1 MRSVQDKKRL
11 KDAKERH
18 LQEREELE
26 AIQKEELN
34 NYNTEM
40 DRQFYELSSK
50 FQEMQNQLEQAHDE
64 ELQKF
69 QEDFEQKNNGT
80 IAKPSSDLINANK
93 RLELYVKKQE

>member
-1 MRSVQDKKRL
+1 MRSVQDKIRL

-18 LQEREELE
+18 IQERAELE
-26 AIQKEELN
+26 SIQKEELN
-34 NYNTEM
+34 NFNTEI

-50 FQEMQNQLEQAHDE
+50 FQEMQNQLEQAHEE

-69 QEDFEQKNNGT
+69 QEEFEHKNNGT
-80 IAKPSSDLINANK
+80 IAKPSSELINANK

>member
-1 MRSVQDKKRL
+1 MHPDKGG
-11 KDAKERH
+11 D
-18 LQEREELE
+18 
-26 AIQKEELN
+26 
-34 NYNTEM
+34 
-40 DRQFYELSSK
+40 SGK